1 MPDTETIRLILHPV
15 DAAEARRIRN
25 RTQTAEDQ
33 WADDYPFEGDIVA
46 LGAFLAA
53 SERDGEQRPFGYYR
67 ITQRS
72 GGQAIGGIGFKGAPA
87 DGVVEVAT
95 DWRLSCPR
103 TWLCSRGPDSAHDG
117 RSQPWCGAGARRHC
131 SEQRRIPAHARAC
144 RVRLRSRGRRPAPLR
159 VQRRLNRAGSSLP
172 WPLQDNPP
180 GPRSSHSAVRDLT
193 GTRIPIRSSRAPPDT
208 MAV

>member
-1 MPDTETIRLILHPV
+1 MPDTETTRLILHPV

-72 GGQAIGGIGFKGAPA
+72 GGQAI
-87 DGVVEVAT
+87 VEVAT
-95 DWRLSCPR
+95 DWRPLPADMAMQPR
-103 TWLCSRGPDSAHDG
+103 P
-117 RSQPWCGAGARRHC
+117 
-131 SEQRRIPAHARAC
+131 
-144 RVRLRSRGRRPAPLR
+144 
-159 VQRRLNRAGSSLP
+159 
-172 WPLQDNPP
+172 
-180 GPRSSHSAVRDLT
+180 
-193 GTRIPIRSSRAPPDT
+193 
-208 MAV
+208 